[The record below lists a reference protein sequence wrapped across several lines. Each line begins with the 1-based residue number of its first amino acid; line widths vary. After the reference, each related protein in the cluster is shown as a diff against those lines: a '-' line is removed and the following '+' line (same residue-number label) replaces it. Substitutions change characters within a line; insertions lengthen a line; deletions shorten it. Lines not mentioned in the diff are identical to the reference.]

1 MRREADPVGAAAH
14 GRTFHFIAVLA
25 GQPARRL
32 NILWSGCTVSV
43 SAGVHQQHVELRGA
57 TSVAALPEERAARG
71 RKVFAFENY
80 VGSKI
85 Q

>member
-1 MRREADPVGAAAH
+1 M
-14 GRTFHFIAVLA
+14 
-25 GQPARRL
+25 
-32 NILWSGCTVSV
+32 SV